1 MTFQL
6 IQWAAICRLQ
16 SVQLS
21 SDPHSIRGRRCF
33 PAVLL
38 VQVLFPF
45 PVIIENISVYTELVL
60 AAVSM
65 WVQIQLLYHGTLNLY
80 LED

>member
-21 SDPHSIRGRRCF
+21 SDSHSIRGRRCF

-38 VQVLFPF
+38 AQVLFPF
-45 PVIIENISVYTELVL
+45 PVIIANISVYMELGQE
-60 AAVSM
+60 AVSM
-65 WVQIQLLYHGTLNLY
+65 SVQIQLLYHCTLNPF

>member
-21 SDPHSIRGRRCF
+21 SDPHGIRGRRF

-38 VQVLFPF
+38 AQVLFPF
-45 PVIIENISVYTELVL
+45 PVIIAKISVYVELV
-60 AAVSM
+60 
-65 WVQIQLLYHGTLNLY
+65 
-80 LED
+80 